1 MVPPWRLAF
10 TFHFPA
16 LEKEMATH
24 SSVLPWRIPGA
35 IPQDGGAWWAAIY
48 GVAQSRTQLKRLSSI
63 SSSRAPRKRFRVA
76 SSPVQSQG
84 SGSNS
89 DSMSP
94 ETSPR
99 LTLESDVLWTFKS
112 TESLNM
118 VLLGEGQET
127 ERPLSAICSLKN
139 LSHVHKQPK
148 PHGVSGGG
156 FRDWNVCSY
165 FPKISNE
172 P

>member
-1 MVPPWRLAF
+1 
-10 TFHFPA
+10 
-16 LEKEMATH
+16 MATH